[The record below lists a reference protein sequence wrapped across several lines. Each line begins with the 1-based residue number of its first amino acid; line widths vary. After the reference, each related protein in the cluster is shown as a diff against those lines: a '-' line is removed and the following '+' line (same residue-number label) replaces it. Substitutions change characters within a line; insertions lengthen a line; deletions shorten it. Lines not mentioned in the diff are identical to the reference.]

1 MTTPLRRS
9 PRELPPRGAVW
20 GVLVVLAF
28 AVLVAGCTFAPPKPW
43 EKGELARP
51 AMQFDADR
59 LEARNQEH
67 VYQSKEA
74 VSGGYGVGGGGCGCN

>member
-1 MTTPLRRS
+1 MKA
-9 PRELPPRGAVW
+9 RGIAAA
-20 GVLVVLAF
+20 LAL
-28 AVLVAGCTFAPPKPW
+28 ATAVAGCAWAPPKPW

-59 LEARNQEH
+59 LEARYQEH

-74 VSGGYGVGGGGCGCN
+74 ATGGYGVGGGGCGCN

>member
-1 MTTPLRRS
+1 MTIPRRS
-9 PRELPPRGAVW
+9 RRSCPAGGAV
-20 GVLVVLAF
+20 GVVVALAF
-28 AVLVAGCTFAPPKPW
+28 STALAGCTFAPPKPW
-43 EKGELARP
+43 EKGELAKP

-74 VSGGYGVGGGGCGCN
+74 TSGGYGVGGGGCGCN

>member
-1 MTTPLRRS
+1 MTPRR
-9 PRELPPRGAVW
+9 RPPRPRSSGGATFVI
-20 GVLVVLAF
+20 VAVVF
-28 AVLVAGCTFAPPKPW
+28 STGFAGCTFAPPKPW

-59 LEARNQEH
+59 LDARNQEH